1 MRVCYRYVMTIHG
14 RSRIKMAMCHYCV
27 SEFQLSINNGAS
39 APAKSLRISRW
50 RWVGIPPVVIR
61 GCQIS
66 RLSYVDTGLYKVKG
80 KIAAAGDFLYNIEI
94 RTSIVSLE
102 RHFSPPRAKGRPWID
117 SFKRRP
123 RVPGGFSFRN
133 TRARPQGVSS

>member
-1 MRVCYRYVMTIHG
+1 MYAILVCDDHTWQVAYQNGDVPLL
-14 RSRIKMAMCHYCV
+14 RIRI
-27 SEFQLSINNGAS
+27 SISISNGAS

-66 RLSYVDTGLYKVKG
+66 RLSYVDTVLYKVKG
-80 KIAAAGDFLYNIEI
+80 KIAAGASLYNIEI

-102 RHFSPPRAKGRPWID
+102 RHVSPPGAKGRPWID

-123 RVPGGFSFRN
+123 RVLGGFSFRN